1 MMILAGIIHSGIS
14 IVQFTYKIFG
24 YPIPLYFTILY
35 FPLSHTLLQ
44 ICIFNMKLTF
54 SSLLQESK
62 LFCNR
67 FDEDFQKL
75 LLDKLKKLSR
85 LTCNN
90 PAELCS
96 YHNLLMFISAYPGN
110 AEIQLLAEK
119 EFKRISNLCKRK
131 SNIQKHLPVNEGLP
145 YQQTTTRFTP
155 DFLNW
160 LKHHDDTRVTFD
172 SFNDPAL
179 NLNEVLSLTLPTV
192 LKAETTAGLGNEAFL
207 ESMQV
212 SPDRYLDFLLKQ
224 LESLH
229 EKPFVRDL
237 LFEKLD
243 VYVNLEP
250 RNKLFSRVYNRIPV
264 SKLFFHAELVKQ
276 FDMDELLQRALP
288 RQKKPDLMYKRTCI
302 KVIKNSMALTARE
315 TDPVTYMDENS
326 FRIYELERG
335 ISVAIYGMIPER
347 QLPYESYV
355 GFTLFKNGFPCSYGG
370 AWVFGQRARFGMN
383 ILESFRGGESGYVM
397 CQLLRVYKQVFS
409 ISCFE
414 IEPYQYGLDNPDGI
428 KSGAFWFYYR
438 FGFRPMDNILYK
450 LAETEQQKIKK
461 RKNYRSSDKILLKFT
476 QSNLELNSANAN
488 PPQVTD
494 IIDKIKKLITITYR
508 NDATRA
514 EAEAVKT
521 FLQQTAVALPKKE
534 TERKVLTEFALWA
547 KAMNINNREKLSL
560 LATGIRLKTGN
571 LYRYQQ
577 QLIEFFN

>member
-1 MMILAGIIHSGIS
+1 
-14 IVQFTYKIFG
+14 
-24 YPIPLYFTILY
+24 
-35 FPLSHTLLQ
+35 
-44 ICIFNMKLTF
+44 MKLTF
-54 SSLLQESK
+54 SALLQETR

-67 FDEDFQKL
+67 FDENSQKL
-75 LLDKLKKLSR
+75 LLDKLKKLGR
-85 LTCNN
+85 LTCKN
-90 PAELCS
+90 PADLCS
-96 YHNLLMFISAYPGN
+96 YHNLLMFIGAYPGN
-110 AEIQLLAEK
+110 SEILLLAEN
-119 EFKRISNLCKRK
+119 EFIRITDLCKREK
-131 SNIQKHLPVNEGLP
+131 SIQKKLPVNEGLP

-160 LKHHDDTRVTFD
+160 LKHHDDCRVSFD

-179 NLNEVLSLTLPTV
+179 SLNEVLSLTLPAV
-192 LKAETTAGLGNEAFL
+192 LKAETTAGLGNEALL

-212 SPDRYLDFLLKQ
+212 TPDRYLDFLLKQ
-224 LESLH
+224 LESLRD
-229 EKPFVRDL
+229 KPFVRDL

-250 RNKLFSRVYNRIPV
+250 RNKLFSRAYNRIPV
-264 SKLFFHAELVKQ
+264 SKPFFHTELIKQ
-276 FDMDELLQRALP
+276 FDMDELLQKALP
-288 RQKKPDLMYKRTCI
+288 ILKKPDLMYKRACI

-326 FRIYELERG
+326 FRMYELERG

-438 FGFRPMDNILYK
+438 FGFRPLDKVLRK
-450 LAETEQQKIKK
+450 LAETEQQKIKT
-461 RKNYRSSDKILLKFT
+461 RKNYRSSEKTLLQFT
-476 QSNLELNSANAN
+476 ESNLELNTGNAN
-488 PPQVTD
+488 LPQVTD
-494 IIDKIKKLITITYR
+494 IIEKIKKLITHTYK
-508 NDATRA
+508 NNAALA
-514 EAEAVKT
+514 ETEAIES
-521 FLQQTAVALPKKE
+521 FLQQTSFALPKKE
-534 TERKVLTEFALWA
+534 TERKILTEFALWA
-547 KAMNINNREKLSL
+547 KAMNMGNHEKLRF
-560 LATGIRLKTGN
+560 LAEAVRLKANN